1 MACTV
6 PLSTSLVPV
15 TGSWELICGEEEGGV
30 LVGSFLQRVFRFGEH
45 SSTTNSPLWQRS
57 HGTHLLFDKKF
68 SWKDNNIKT
77 VAEEPQFKTKNCK
90 WTTWYLHMRK

>member
-30 LVGSFLQRVFRFGEH
+30 LVGSFLQTVFRFGEH
-45 SSTTNSPLWQRS
+45 SSTTNSPLRQRS
-57 HGTHLLFDKKF
+57 HGTQWLFNKKF

-77 VAEEPQFKTKNCK
+77 VAEEPQIKTKNCK

>member
-6 PLSTSLVPV
+6 PLSIRLVPV